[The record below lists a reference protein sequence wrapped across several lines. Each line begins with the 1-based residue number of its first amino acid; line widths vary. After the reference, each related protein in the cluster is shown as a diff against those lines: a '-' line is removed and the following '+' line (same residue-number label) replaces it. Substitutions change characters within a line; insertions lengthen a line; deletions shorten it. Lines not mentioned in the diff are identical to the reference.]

1 MIQTMN
7 MSEEPEHFLTLI
19 KDVMLLQLN
28 LHIIKNLQ
36 LIKDG

>member
-1 MIQTMN
+1 MIQMMN

-19 KDVMLLQLN
+19 KDAMLLQLN

>member
-7 MSEEPEHFLTLI
+7 MSEDPEHFLTLI